1 MEAQRVCLDTTFLI
15 DLLRGLPAA
24 IDKARQLKE
33 AGSDLSTT
41 SINAFELYIG
51 AMRSASPKRSARLE
65 ALLADLR
72 ILVLGKAEAEESAS
86 IIADLMGKGET
97 IEMRDALIAGCMLR
111 NAYPSIVTR
120 NTRDFS
126 RVAKIG
132 IIGY

>member
-1 MEAQRVCLDTTFLI
+1 MEAQRICLDTTFLI

-24 IDKARQLKE
+24 VDKAEQLKE
-33 AGSDLSTT
+33 AGSDLITT

-51 AMRSASPKRSARLE
+51 VMRSASPKRSASLE

-72 ILVLGKAEAEESAS
+72 ILVLGKGEAEESAS
-86 IIADLMGKGET
+86 IMADLMGKGET

-111 NAYPSIVTR
+111 NACPSIVTR

-126 RVAKIG
+126 RVAKIET
-132 IIGY
+132 IDY